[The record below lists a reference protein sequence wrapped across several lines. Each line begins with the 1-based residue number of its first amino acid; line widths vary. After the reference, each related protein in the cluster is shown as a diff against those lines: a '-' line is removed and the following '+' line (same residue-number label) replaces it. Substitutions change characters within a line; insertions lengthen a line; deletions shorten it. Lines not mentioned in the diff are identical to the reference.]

1 MMRRFLAVGLIAAV
15 VCVGT
20 VITVRTLLLDADEA
34 GVAPVDHPELDGE
47 RLSAV
52 LAGALRFPTISYYDR
67 TLMDRAAFADLR
79 GYLEDAFPRVHATL
93 DREVIGLDG
102 LLFTW
107 TGSDPALPGYLLL
120 AHQDVV
126 AVETGTEAAWTHPA
140 FAGTVA
146 DGYIWGRGTLDN
158 KGSVIAILQAVDHL
172 LARGFRPRRTVY
184 LAFGA
189 DEEVGGMASA
199 GAMAAALDRR
209 GVRLDFVLDE
219 GMAVVTGQVPGLD
232 RPAAII
238 GIAEKGY
245 LTLRLATTDEG
256 GHSSMPP
263 SNTAAGRLARALT
276 RLEDNPLPASLDGVP
291 GKLLSA
297 LAPHFS
303 LGQRVAMANL
313 WLSGPMVIGQLAQ
326 GRATNALIR
335 TTTAITVV
343 RSGDKDNVLPQAAE
357 AFVNFRLR
365 PGDSV
370 DDVIAH
376 VKDTVDDP
384 AVTATVAGNATN
396 ASRISSLDSLGYR
409 AIATAVGQVMPDAVV
424 APGMTL
430 AGTDSKHY
438 AALAEDVYRFAPL
451 RLGAGDARRIHG
463 TDERIGVANYVEM
476 VRFYIQLMRNVD
488 ALTPAAD

>member
-15 VCVGT
+15 V
-20 VITVRTLLLDADEA
+20 VIAAVIAGRTLLLDTDEA
-34 GVAPVDHPELDGE
+34 GVVTVDHPELDAE
-47 RLSAV
+47 RLSTV
-52 LAGALRFPTISYYDR
+52 LAGALRFPTLSYYDR
-67 TLMDRAAFADLR
+67 TLMDRAAFA
-79 GYLEDAFPRVHATL
+79 
-93 DREVIGLDG
+93 
-102 LLFTW
+102 
-107 TGSDPALPGYLLL
+107 
-120 AHQDVV
+120 
-126 AVETGTEAAWTHPA
+126 
-140 FAGTVA
+140 
-146 DGYIWGRGTLDN
+146 
-158 KGSVIAILQAVDHL
+158 
-172 LARGFRPRRTVY
+172 
-184 LAFGA
+184 
-189 DEEVGGMASA
+189 
-199 GAMAAALDRR
+199 
-209 GVRLDFVLDE
+209 
-219 GMAVVTGQVPGLD
+219 
-232 RPAAII
+232 
-238 GIAEKGY
+238 EKGY
-245 LTLRLATTDEG
+245 LTLRLTTTDQG

-263 SNTAAGRLARALT
+263 SNTAAGRLARALA

-313 WLSGPMVIGQLAQ
+313 WLSGPMVVGQLAQ

-335 TTTAITVV
+335 TTTAITVM

-409 AIATAVGQVMPDAVV
+409 VIATAVGQVMPDAVV

-430 AGTDSKHY
+430 AGTDSTHY
-438 AALAEDVYRFAPL
+438 AALPRCG
-451 RLGAGDARRIHG
+451 LGAGDARRIHG
-463 TDERIGVANYVEM
+463 TDADERIGVANYVEM

-488 ALTPAAD
+488 ALTPAVD

>member
-1 MMRRFLAVGLIAAV
+1 
-15 VCVGT
+15 
-20 VITVRTLLLDADEA
+20 
-34 GVAPVDHPELDGE
+34 
-47 RLSAV
+47 
-52 LAGALRFPTISYYDR
+52 
-67 TLMDRAAFADLR
+67 
-79 GYLEDAFPRVHATL
+79 
-93 DREVIGLDG
+93 
-102 LLFTW
+102 
-107 TGSDPALPGYLLL
+107 
-120 AHQDVV
+120 
-126 AVETGTEAAWTHPA
+126 
-140 FAGTVA
+140 
-146 DGYIWGRGTLDN
+146 
-158 KGSVIAILQAVDHL
+158 
-172 LARGFRPRRTVY
+172 
-184 LAFGA
+184 
-189 DEEVGGMASA
+189 
-199 GAMAAALDRR
+199 MAAALDRR

-219 GMAVVTGQVPGLD
+219 GMAVVTDQVPGLD

-376 VKDTVDDP
+376 VMDTVDDP